1 MNHQHRINIS
11 IEWRRNKVQDLFVK
25 GNNHYEIASI
35 LQVSRPTV
43 TRNIEYL
50 RQQAGSNIKKY
61 IDERLP
67 EEYKKCLVGLTAT
80 LREA

>member
-1 MNHQHRINIS
+1 
-11 IEWRRNKVQDLFVK
+11 VK